1 MKPVRVLVVDDS
13 ASARAF
19 IVDILSADSEIQI
32 VGEAENG
39 LEAIKKIPELK
50 PDIVTMDIWMPVMDG
65 LEAIEKIMS
74 SHPVPILVVTS
85 KTDTDTAY
93 KAISKGALEV
103 IPKPDINSGDSEE
116 LISKIK
122 LLSKVKVIS
131 HIKAGHSGKLISGDL
146 NTSEYN
152 KPDSDKIVA
161 IASSTGGPK
170 ALFCLLSAL
179 PENFP
184 WPIVIAQH
192 IASDFVSG
200 MAEWLDKVV
209 KLKIKSGEEG
219 ESIIGGTVYI
229 SRSEKHMVIDRLK
242 KIRFK
247 DREPKDIYFPSCN
260 ILLSSVANVYKNRS
274 IGIILTGMGDDGT
287 VGLKDIKTAG
297 GITIAQDENS
307 SVIFGMAKVAIES
320 GCIDKVLP
328 LDKIAGE
335 IISLIKTGC

>member
-13 ASARAF
+13 DSARAF
-19 IVDILSADSEIQI
+19 IVDILSADSEIQV

-65 LEAIEKIMS
+65 LEAIGKIMS

-131 HIKAGHSGKLISGDL
+131 HIQKRYFEKSINS
-146 NTSEYN
+146 
-152 KPDSDKIVA
+152 PDKIVA

-170 ALFCLLSAL
+170 ALSCLLSAL

-192 IASDFVSG
+192 IAGDFVAG

-209 KLKIKSGEEG
+209 SLKVKPGEEG
-219 ESIIGGTVYI
+219 ENIIGGTVYV
-229 SRSEKHMVIDRLK
+229 SKSEKHMEIDKLNR
-242 KIRFK
+242 IRFK
-247 DREPKDIYFPSCN
+247 DRNPKDIYFPSCN

-274 IGIILTGMGDDGT
+274 IGIILTGMGDDGV

-297 GITIAQDENS
+297 GITIAQDEKS

-320 GCIDKVLP
+320 ECIDKVLP

-335 IISLIKTGC
+335 IISLVKNR